1 MSKKLVVYF
10 SAERGKTADLA
21 KNVAAAAGADI
32 SEIRPTVP
40 YSADDLY
47 WPNFRCRSVVEMHT
61 PGFFQEMLPMDVD
74 VLSYDVIFVG
84 FPVWCETAPTIIRT
98 FLKSYDF
105 TGKQIIPFCTSG
117 GGNADEADGDFKK
130 YAPGA
135 KLTPYVRMNRASAAK
150 VADWVKSLKLD

>member
-10 SAERGKTADLA
+10 SAERGKTARLA
-21 KNVAAAAGADI
+21 QQVADAAGADI

-40 YSADDLY
+40 YTAEDLY
-47 WPNFRCRSVVEMHT
+47 WPNFKCRSVVEMHT

-74 VLSYDVIFVG
+74 VMDYDVIFVG

-98 FLKSYDF
+98 FLKTYDL
-105 TGKQIIPFCTSG
+105 TGKTVIPFCTSG
-117 GGNADEADGDFKK
+117 GGSPGEANRDFRK

-135 KLTPYVRMNRASAAK
+135 NLHSYALLNRASPAK
-150 VADWVKSLKLD
+150 ISAWIDTLGLD

>member
-10 SAERGKTADLA
+10 SAERGRTEQLA
-21 KNVAAAAGADI
+21 RNVAAAAGADL
-32 SEIRPTVP
+32 SEIRPTEP
-40 YSADDLY
+40 YTQEDLY

-74 VLSYDVIFVG
+74 VDAYDVIFVG

-98 FLKSYDF
+98 FLRTYDL
-105 TGKQIIPFCTSG
+105 TGKTVIPFCTSG
-117 GGNADEADGDFKK
+117 GGSPGEADRDFRK

-135 KLTPYVRMNRASAAK
+135 DLRHYTLLNRASPAK
-150 VADWVKSLKLD
+150 VADWVAGLNLD